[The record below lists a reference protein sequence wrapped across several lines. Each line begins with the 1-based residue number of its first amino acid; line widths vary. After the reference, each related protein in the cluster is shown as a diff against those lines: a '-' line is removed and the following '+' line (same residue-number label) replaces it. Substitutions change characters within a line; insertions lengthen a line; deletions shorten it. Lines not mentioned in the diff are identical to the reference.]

1 MPNTVRDW
9 MSIPVVV
16 IDADSNVKYAL
27 TLMRRRKIHSLVVA
41 TSDKNPT
48 YGIVTTT
55 DIRDKIVA
63 AGRDPSET
71 TVGEIMSGP
80 LVTGNPDWT
89 LIECSQLMQEKRI
102 HHLPIADES
111 GALIGLISA
120 TDIFMA
126 VEETGWQEKEESAE
140 AGFPAAAFST
150 LPKQKYYVGWKVWKT
165 GIFASWA
172 ECAKQVKGFVGAE
185 FKSFDTLEEAEA
197 AYR

>member
-9 MSIPVVV
+9 MSKPVVV
-16 IDADSNVKYAL
+16 IDPDSNVKYAL

-63 AGRDPSET
+63 AGRNPAET

-80 LVTGNPDWT
+80 IVTGNPDWT

-126 VEETGWQEKEESAE
+126 VEETGWQEKEE
-140 AGFPAAAFST
+140 
-150 LPKQKYYVGWKVWKT
+150 
-165 GIFASWA
+165 
-172 ECAKQVKGFVGAE
+172 
-185 FKSFDTLEEAEA
+185 
-197 AYR
+197 